1 MAKEKPKKGADPAQ
15 DIRVLEERAFTR
27 MAPVISH
34 EIRNPLA
41 IIGNSVYFIKAK
53 LSAAG
58 PLDPKVEKH
67 LGIIDSEIKHAN
79 DTLGEILAFTRM
91 RVPAVQIH
99 PLGALLQAASQS
111 LQKPASVELTIDV
124 PAQDP
129 TVSADSELI
138 TRCIIHLLRN
148 AFEAA
153 GMGAVSARVRA
164 EAGSAVL
171 EVSDTGPG
179 LAAELDG
186 KLFTPFITTRP
197 RGIGLGLA
205 FVRKVV
211 LAHGG
216 TIEAQSPP
224 GKGAAFRLSLPLSS

>member
-1 MAKEKPKKGADPAQ
+1 MPKDKPVKADEPAEEV
-15 DIRVLEERAFTR
+15 RALEEKAFAR

-91 RVPAVQIH
+91 RVPAVQPH
-99 PLGALLQAASQS
+99 PFGALLEEASRTLQRPAA
-111 LQKPASVELTIDV
+111 LALETKLRAP
-124 PAQDP
+124 DP
-129 TVSADSELI
+129 RVKADSELI
-138 TRCIIHLLRN
+138 VKCIAHLLRN
-148 AFEAA
+148 SYEAA
-153 GMGAVSARVRA
+153 PSGTVRA
-164 EAGSAVL
+164 ATSQEGSSAVL
-171 EVSDTGPG
+171 EVSDDGPG
-179 LAAELDG
+179 FAPELSG
-186 KLFTPFITTRP
+186 RLFTPFLTTRP

-205 FVRKVV
+205 FVRKAV

-216 TIEAQSPP
+216 AVDARSLP
-224 GKGAAFRLSLPLSS
+224 GRGALVRLSLPLS